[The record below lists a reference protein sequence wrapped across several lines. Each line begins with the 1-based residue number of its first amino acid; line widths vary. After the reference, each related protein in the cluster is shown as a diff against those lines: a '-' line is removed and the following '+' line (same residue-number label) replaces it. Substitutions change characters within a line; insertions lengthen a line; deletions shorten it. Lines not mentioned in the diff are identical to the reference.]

1 MEGREERG
9 GVGTA
14 TPGESQKPGQ
24 FESCPRRPVRP
35 PQATEDVSELPELG
49 SRGGAHEAG
58 FQGRKGLS
66 PNSALRGTT
75 FKAADRGPSGA
86 EAFGPEGSTR
96 RGP

>member
-1 MEGREERG
+1 MLPQSSEYYANINCTWNLWLLQKEKERGSVEGREERG

-49 SRGGAHEAG
+49 SRGSAHEAG
-58 FQGRKGLS
+58 FQGRK
-66 PNSALRGTT
+66 
-75 FKAADRGPSGA
+75 
-86 EAFGPEGSTR
+86 
-96 RGP
+96 

>member
-14 TPGESQKPGQ
+14 TPGESQTPGQ

-58 FQGRKGLS
+58 FQGRK
-66 PNSALRGTT
+66 
-75 FKAADRGPSGA
+75 
-86 EAFGPEGSTR
+86 
-96 RGP
+96 